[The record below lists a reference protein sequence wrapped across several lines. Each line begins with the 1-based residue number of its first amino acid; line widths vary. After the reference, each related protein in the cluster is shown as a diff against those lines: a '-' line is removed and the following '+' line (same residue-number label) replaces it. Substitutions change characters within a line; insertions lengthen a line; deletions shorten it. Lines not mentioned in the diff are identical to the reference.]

1 MNGKLFLWGGGGTM
15 KKNSKEAIITA
26 AVSLFNAN
34 GYDGT
39 SIRDIAREAKIN
51 AANISYYFRN
61 KRGLLEYCL
70 TVFFES
76 YMEELEKGYAIIE
89 FGATDCLKKIAENL
103 WTYQCNHTQLTRF
116 VLREMSID
124 SQVVREI
131 LSTYYAKERYIF
143 KAVIEQGVETKEFS
157 PHAFQY
163 LMIQF
168 KGLLSIPFL
177 NTQYL
182 TEVLHVFPHERYFT
196 DKYLQEIYKW
206 IEGIVCSKPEKQKE
220 CMLKTS

>member
-1 MNGKLFLWGGGGTM
+1 
-15 KKNSKEAIITA
+15 
-26 AVSLFNAN
+26 
-34 GYDGT
+34 
-39 SIRDIAREAKIN
+39 
-51 AANISYYFRN
+51 
-61 KRGLLEYCL
+61 
-70 TVFFES
+70 
-76 YMEELEKGYAIIE
+76 
-89 FGATDCLKKIAENL
+89 
-103 WTYQCNHTQLTRF
+103 
-116 VLREMSID
+116 MSID

-206 IEGIVCSKPEKQKE
+206 IEGIVCSKPEEQKE